1 MPEFYNLES
10 MEISLLQHDLLKQI
24 QEKIKQMA
32 MYIHE
37 IHYINKQKIPQIE
50 FQIQMFSSEFFDHL
64 SKM

>member
-24 QEKIKQMA
+24 QEKIIQMA

-37 IHYINKQKIPQIE
+37 IHYINKKKIPQIE
-50 FQIQMFSSEFFDHL
+50 FQIQMFFSEFFDHL